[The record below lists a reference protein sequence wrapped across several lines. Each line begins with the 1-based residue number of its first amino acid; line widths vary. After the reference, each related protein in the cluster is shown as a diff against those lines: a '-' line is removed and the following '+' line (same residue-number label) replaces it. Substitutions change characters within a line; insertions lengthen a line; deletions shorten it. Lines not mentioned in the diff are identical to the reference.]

1 MSDLKINKSQLELIE
16 KIGVVHERSG
26 MQPAAAR
33 ILALLVISDRTELT
47 FDEIQQTLGISKSS
61 ASVAIN
67 LLVTMNRIE
76 YITKV
81 GDRKRYFRSKLINW
95 KEDMKRK
102 MEGMTEMNILFKEV
116 LAQRPKSSKEFNNT
130 LGEIIDF
137 MEFFQKEVPVIFK
150 KWELKN
156 KS

>member
-1 MSDLKINKSQLELIE
+1 MSDFKINKAQLELIE
-16 KIGVVHERSG
+16 KMGVVHERAG

-33 ILALLVISDRTELT
+33 ITALLLISDRTELT

-67 LLVTMNRIE
+67 LLLNVNRIE

-81 GDRKRYFRSKLINW
+81 GDRKRYFRSKLMNW
-95 KEDMKRK
+95 KEDMKQK
-102 MEGMTEMNILFKEV
+102 MEGMTEMNILFKEI

-130 LGEIIDF
+130 LSEIIDF
-137 MEFFQKEVPVIFK
+137 MEYFQKEVPAIFK
-150 KWELKN
+150 KWEAKN
-156 KS
+156 K